1 MSTNVVQT
9 ICPFCGVGCGMY
21 LVIDHGRVAGA
32 EGWPEHPVNRGM
44 LCPKGR
50 FSYAV
55 VNRPDRLK
63 YPMRRDGDTW
73 RQITWDEA
81 FTMVREHLG
90 ALRDEDPDSIYVF
103 ASARCTNEESYL
115 AQKFARAVIGTNN
128 VDNCARMCHAPSVY
142 ALTRVFG
149 GGASTNGME
158 DLEEAGCVLVWG
170 YNPFETH
177 PMLFQHVTAARRA
190 GAKLIVVDPR
200 ITQTAKVANLYLQP
214 IPGTD
219 GALLAGMIHYVIEA
233 GLLDRKFIE
242 RRTEGFEELAKSVEA
257 YTLELTS
264 SLTGVPVALI
274 REAALMYGTSSAS
287 SILFGMGLTQHV
299 GSTATIT
306 ALCQLAVVTGSLG
319 RPGTGVNPVRG
330 QNNVQGTGDMG
341 AVPDGLPGG
350 SLSDAAVRAVIE
362 QEWHVPL
369 PERPGLFA
377 TEVWDAAQA
386 GKVKAAYIIG
396 ENPVLSEADSAAVI
410 RGLEAMDFVIVQD
423 VFMTET
429 ARYADLVLPASL
441 WAEKDGTF
449 TNTERR
455 VQRVRKVVE
464 SPEAANRDWRILIE
478 MADALGA
485 DWYYRKPEDIFEE
498 IRRVVPSYAGIS
510 YSALNSPGF
519 GLQCPVGER
528 GDPTEIL
535 YTERFATPSGKAHL
549 SAIESMGCASELTA
563 EFPMT
568 LITGRLMAQYNTGT
582 MSRRIDELN
591 RISPAGY
598 AELNREDALGLD
610 IAPGDQ
616 VRVTSESGSLVT
628 PAKVGVTVPRGFVF
642 IPNHFQDTMLNVLV
656 PNNTDP
662 IAHTPAYKGIPVRIE
677 KEEQPQVD

>member
-55 VNRPDRLK
+55 VNRADRLK

-73 RQITWDEA
+73 KQITWDEA

-90 ALRDEDPDSIYVF
+90 SLRDQDPDSIYVF

-149 GGASTNGME
+149 GGASTNGMD

-200 ITQTAKVANLYLQP
+200 VTQTAKVANLHLQP
-214 IPGTD
+214 VPGTD
-219 GALLAGMIHYVIEA
+219 GVLLAGMINEIIQA

-242 RRTEGFEELAKSVEA
+242 RRTEGFDELAKSVEL

-264 SLTGVPVALI
+264 SLTGVPAALI
-274 REAALMYGTSSAS
+274 REAALAYGTSPAS

-306 ALCQLAVVTGSLG
+306 ALCQLAVVTGNVG

-330 QNNVQGTGDMG
+330 QNNVEGTSDVG

-350 SLSDAAVRAVIE
+350 SLDDASVRAIIE
-362 QEWHVPL
+362 KEWHVPL
-369 PERPGLFA
+369 PQHPGLFA
-377 TEVWDAAQA
+377 TQVWEAAQS
-386 GKVKAAYIIG
+386 GKVRAAYIIG
-396 ENPVLSEADSAAVI
+396 ENPVLSEADSTAVI
-410 RGLEAMDFVIVQD
+410 RGLEAMDFVVVQD
-423 VFMTET
+423 IFMTET

-464 SPEAANRDWRILIE
+464 SPESANRDWRILID
-478 MADALGA
+478 MANALGA

-498 IRRVVPSYAGIS
+498 IRRVVPSYAGIT
-510 YSALNSPGF
+510 YTLLNTPGF
-519 GLQCPVGER
+519 GLQWPVGEG

-535 YTERFATPSGKAHL
+535 YVERFATPSGRARL
-549 SAIESMGCASELTA
+549 SALEPMNPVSGLTA
-563 EFPMT
+563 EFPFT

-582 MSRRIDELN
+582 MSRRIDQLNRIAPSGYVELN
-591 RISPAGY
+591 RD
-598 AELNREDALGLD
+598 DASQ
-610 IAPGDQ
+610 IAVTSGDL
-616 VRVTSESGSLVT
+616 VRVTSRIGTLT
-628 PAKVGVTVPRGFVF
+628 APARIGAGVPRGFVF
-642 IPNHFQDTMLNVLV
+642 IPNHYQNTALNVLV

-662 IAHTPAYKGIPVRIE
+662 VAHTPAYKGIPVRVE
-677 KEEQPQVD
+677 KEEQQ

>member
-21 LVIDHGRVAGA
+21 LVIDHGRIAGA

-50 FSYAV
+50 FSYAL

-73 RQITWDEA
+73 NQITWDDA
-81 FTMVREHLG
+81 FALVREHLVP
-90 ALRDEDPDSIYVF
+90 LREQDPDSIYVL

-128 VDNCARMCHAPSVY
+128 VDNCARMCHAPSGY

-149 GGASTNGME
+149 GGAATNGMD
-158 DLEEAGCVLVWG
+158 DLEEAGCVLIWG

-177 PMLFQHVTAARRA
+177 PMLFQHVVAARKA

-200 ITQTAKVANLYLQP
+200 VTQTAKVANLHLQP

-219 GALLAGMIHYVIEA
+219 GVLLAGMINYVIQT

-242 RRTEGFEELAKSVEA
+242 RRTEGFEALAKSVEV
-257 YTLELTS
+257 YTTELTS
-264 SLTGVPVALI
+264 SLTGVPAELI
-274 REAALMYGTSSAS
+274 REAALAYGTSPAS

-306 ALCQLAVVTGSLG
+306 ALCQLAVVTGNVG

-350 SLSDAAVRAVIE
+350 RLSSTSVCAVLE
-362 QEWHVPL
+362 GEWHVPL
-369 PERPGLFA
+369 PQRPGLFA
-377 TEVWDAAQA
+377 TEVWDAAQS
-386 GKVKAAYIIG
+386 GKVKATYIIG
-396 ENPVLSEADSAAVI
+396 ENPVLSDADSASVI
-410 RGLEAMDFVIVQD
+410 RGLEAMDFIIVQD
-423 VFMTET
+423 IFMTET

-464 SPEAANRDWRILIE
+464 SPEAANRDWRILID
-478 MADALGA
+478 MANALGA

-498 IRRVVPSYAGIS
+498 IRRVVPAYAGIT
-510 YSALNSPGF
+510 YPLLNTPGF
-519 GLQCPVGER
+519 GLQWPVEEGGHE
-528 GDPTEIL
+528 TEIL
-535 YTERFATPSGKAHL
+535 YTERFATPSGRACL
-549 SAIESMGCASELTA
+549 SAIEPMDPVSGLTA
-563 EFPMT
+563 EFPFT

-582 MSRRIDELN
+582 MSRRIDQLN
-591 RISPAGY
+591 RIAPAGY
-598 AELNREDALGLD
+598 VELNREDALQMTVV
-610 IAPGDQ
+610 PGDQ

-628 PAKVGVTVPRGFVF
+628 PAKVSAAVPRGFVF
-642 IPNHFQDTMLNVLV
+642 IPNHYQDTALNVLV

-662 IAHTPAYKGIPVRIE
+662 VAHTPAYKGVPVRIE
-677 KEEQPQVD
+677 KEEQQ

>member
-21 LVIDHGRVAGA
+21 LVIDHGRIAGA

-50 FSYAV
+50 FSYAL
-55 VNRPDRLK
+55 VNRMDRLK

-73 RQITWDEA
+73 KQITWDDA
-81 FTMVREHLG
+81 FTLVREHLVP
-90 ALRDEDPDSIYVF
+90 LRQQDPDSIYVF

-115 AQKFARAVIGTNN
+115 AQKFARVVIGTNN
-128 VDNCARMCHAPSVY
+128 VDNCARMCHAPSGY

-149 GGASTNGME
+149 GGAATNGMD
-158 DLEEAGCVLVWG
+158 DLEEASCVLIWG

-177 PMLFQHVTAARRA
+177 PMLFQHVVAARKA

-200 ITQTAKVANLYLQP
+200 VTQTAKVASLHLQP
-214 IPGTD
+214 VPGTD
-219 GALLAGMIHYVIEA
+219 GVLLAGMINYIIQT

-264 SLTGVPVALI
+264 SLTGVPAALV
-274 REAALMYGTSSAS
+274 REAALAYGTSPAS

-306 ALCQLAVVTGSLG
+306 ALCQLAVVTGNIG

-350 SLSDAAVRAVIE
+350 SSADAAVRAVLE

-369 PERPGLFA
+369 PQAPGLFA
-377 TEVWDAAQA
+377 TQVWDAAQT
-386 GKVKAAYIIG
+386 GRVKAAYIIG
-396 ENPVLSEADSAAVI
+396 ENPVLSEADSASVI
-410 RGLEAMDFVIVQD
+410 RGLEAMDFVVVQD
-423 VFMTET
+423 IFMTET

-464 SPEAANRDWRILIE
+464 SPEAANRDWRILID
-478 MADALGA
+478 MANALGA

-498 IRRVVPSYAGIS
+498 IRRVVPAYAGIT
-510 YSALNSPGF
+510 YPLLNTPGF
-519 GLQCPVGER
+519 GLQWPVGDKGEV
-528 GDPTEIL
+528 TEIL
-535 YTERFATPSGKAHL
+535 YTERFATPSGRARL
-549 SAIESMGCASELTA
+549 LAIEPMNPVSGLTA
-563 EFPMT
+563 EFPFT
-568 LITGRLMAQYNTGT
+568 LITGRLVAQYNTGT
-582 MSRRIDELN
+582 MSRRIDQLN
-591 RISPAGY
+591 RIAPAGY
-598 AELNREDALGLD
+598 VELNREDALQMTVG
-610 IAPGDQ
+610 PGDQ
-616 VRVTSESGSLVT
+616 VRVRSESGSLVT
-628 PAKVGVTVPRGFVF
+628 PAKVSASVPRGFVF

-662 IAHTPAYKGIPVRIE
+662 VAHIPAYKGVPVHIE
-677 KEEQPQVD
+677 KEERI